1 MTDYQSSIGNLI
13 SISGYLLTSSERS
26 VAHDFATKSAKSE
39 GVVRALFEYLVDL
52 NVVQNIVIAD
62 IGQYSA
68 FPEKAHFMID
78 IGATFQIDSCEYNAK
93 EDLWHIKV
101 HASDKDADLAAEYIE
116 YQKKKMT
123 ESNIALIFGNLLLEM
138 DEYAKA
144 ERYFD
149 TILNSSNPNNEEIA
163 CIFFNFGRTHR
174 LKGEFDRVINYYHRA
189 YDLHINARPER
200 LASAGKTL
208 NGLGVVY
215 SELWRQMKAEECFL
229 QAMELYKISIPKN
242 HVDVA
247 GTLINLG
254 TIDCDRKHFKQ
265 ALSKYQEAKKICDN
279 SLPPG
284 HPNRALPRVNLGNV
298 HLATGNYES
307 ALQEYES
314 ALKLQEASLPADHAD
329 IARTLHNLAIVH
341 THRGNMI
348 EAKKYL
354 KRAKE
359 IADRTL
365 SLKHSVRTLID
376 KTEAVCV
383 DKA

>member
-1 MTDYQSSIGNLI
+1 MIF
-13 SISGYLLTSSERS
+13 LLAS
-26 VAHDFATKSAKSE
+26 
-39 GVVRALFEYLVDL
+39 
-52 NVVQNIVIAD
+52 
-62 IGQYSA
+62 
-68 FPEKAHFMID
+68 